1 MVRRAV
7 RTGEIITGIT
17 TAASIFATAAIGAAA
32 GAGLLAVAALAT
44 GLILVALEGPH
55 LPLLR
60 LVDARRWSPR
70 FRDDEELYR
79 DDDTAVL
86 PDTTPPADRDQQ
98 TSPASDDVGSA
109 SAAYR
114 RPG

>member
-7 RTGEIITGIT
+7 RTGEIISGT
-17 TAASIFATAAIGAAA
+17 TTAAIGAAA
-32 GAGLLAVAALAT
+32 GAGLL
-44 GLILVALEGPH
+44 
-55 LPLLR
+55 
-60 LVDARRWSPR
+60 PR
-70 FRDDEELYR
+70 FHNDEELYR

-98 TSPASDDVGSA
+98 TSPASDDVGPA

>member
-7 RTGEIITGIT
+7 RTGEIISGIT

-32 GAGLLAVAALAT
+32 GAGLLA
-44 GLILVALEGPH
+44 
-55 LPLLR
+55 
-60 LVDARRWSPR
+60 R
-70 FRDDEELYR
+70 FHNDEEPYR

-86 PDTTPPADRDQQ
+86 PDTTSPADRDQQ
-98 TSPASDDVGSA
+98 TSPASDDVGPA

>member
-1 MVRRAV
+1 M
-7 RTGEIITGIT
+7 
-17 TAASIFATAAIGAAA
+17 
-32 GAGLLAVAALAT
+32 AALAT
-44 GLILVALEGPH
+44 GLVLVALEAPH

-86 PDTTPPADRDQQ
+86 PDTTPPADHDQR
-98 TSPASDDVGSA
+98 TPPASDDVSPA

-114 RPG
+114 QPS